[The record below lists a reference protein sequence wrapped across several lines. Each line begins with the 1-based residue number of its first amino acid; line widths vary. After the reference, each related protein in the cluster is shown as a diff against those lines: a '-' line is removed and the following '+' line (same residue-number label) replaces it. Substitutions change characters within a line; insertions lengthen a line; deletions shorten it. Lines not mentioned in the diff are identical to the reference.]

1 MRVSDFHVGKIMVC
15 GLCFFL
21 FSAQKNSLRT
31 KVAFCKLELALL
43 STFLVFSK
51 RQMLFNSVSE
61 TAAFVLHDFSNNNCA
76 TPFFPG

>member
-21 FSAQKNSLRT
+21 FSALYSSEDKSGLLQTRISS
-31 KVAFCKLELALL
+31 AFNILGTDRIFVL
-43 STFLVFSK
+43 
-51 RQMLFNSVSE
+51 SE